1 MEPGQVP
8 DGVSEAEISRLVTE
22 HGTRLLRFACLY
34 LKDLHLAQDAVQEAF
49 FKASQNLQTFE
60 GRSSEL
66 TWLTAITLNCCRSI
80 RRSAWFKA
88 FSQSVSADTAELV
101 DQKAV
106 FKDDSLLNE
115 VMALPPKYREI
126 ILLYYYQELSL
137 KEIGGMLG
145 KNESTLSTRLKR
157 ARAML
162 KSRLEGWWFDGD
174 QVP

>member
-49 FKASQNLQTFE
+49 FKASRNLQTFQ
-60 GRSSEL
+60 GQSSEL

-88 FSQSVSADTAELV
+88 FQTSVSADTLDLADEG
-101 DQKAV
+101 AG
-106 FKDDSLLNE
+106 FRDDSLLRE
-115 VMALPPKYREI
+115 VMGLPPKYREI

-137 KEIGGMLG
+137 KEIGEMLG
-145 KNESTLSTRLKR
+145 KNVSTLSTRLKR
-157 ARAML
+157 ARSAL
-162 KSRLEGWWFDGD
+162 RTRLEGWWFDGE
-174 QVP
+174 